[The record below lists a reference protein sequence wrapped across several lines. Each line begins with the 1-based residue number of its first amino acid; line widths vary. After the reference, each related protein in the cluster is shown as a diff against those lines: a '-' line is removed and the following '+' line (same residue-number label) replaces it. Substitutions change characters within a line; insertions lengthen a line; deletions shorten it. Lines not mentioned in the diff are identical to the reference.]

1 MVIMNVAFSLLFDLF
16 GSLFLAMIEFYCY
29 RNFFSLSRDRI
40 LDLETNE
47 WFCYITNMSS
57 KFLVALY
64 IMMNLLD
71 FISYLESQANIH
83 VIDIISLN
91 QESYD
96 QSYEMAGMIKNDSE
110 TEIIQ
115 HEPSAKNKEVLLEEK
130 NGDDNKKI

>member
-1 MVIMNVAFSLLFDLF
+1 
-16 GSLFLAMIEFYCY
+16 
-29 RNFFSLSRDRI
+29 
-40 LDLETNE
+40 
-47 WFCYITNMSS
+47 MSS

-64 IMMNLLD
+64 IIMNFLD